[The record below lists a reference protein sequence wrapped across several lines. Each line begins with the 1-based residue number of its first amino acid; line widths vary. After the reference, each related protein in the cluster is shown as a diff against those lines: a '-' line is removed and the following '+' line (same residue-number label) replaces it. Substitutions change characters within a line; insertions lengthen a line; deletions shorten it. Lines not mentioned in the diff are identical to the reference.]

1 MKKDDT
7 LLICDVS
14 EDALKRFQ
22 EETKGQGA
30 VEVVSNGFEAVKAA
44 VCLLPIVWFIVL
56 THQ

>member
-22 EETKGQGA
+22 EETKGQGV

-44 VCLLPIVWFIVL
+44 VCLTLELLIFSL
-56 THQ
+56 KST